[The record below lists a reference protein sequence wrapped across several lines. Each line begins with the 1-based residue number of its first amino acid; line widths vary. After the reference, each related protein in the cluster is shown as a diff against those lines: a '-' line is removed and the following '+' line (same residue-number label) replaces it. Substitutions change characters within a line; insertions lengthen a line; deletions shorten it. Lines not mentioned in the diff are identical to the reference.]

1 MQLYSLCF
9 SKNLNYLIICFIHN
23 LSNCTLVGNYMLYVY
38 FNEHYL
44 TYIKT
49 AYIILFEFKMF
60 IILK

>member
-1 MQLYSLCF
+1 
-9 SKNLNYLIICFIHN
+9 
-23 LSNCTLVGNYMLYVY
+23 MLYVY

-44 TYIKT
+44 TYINT